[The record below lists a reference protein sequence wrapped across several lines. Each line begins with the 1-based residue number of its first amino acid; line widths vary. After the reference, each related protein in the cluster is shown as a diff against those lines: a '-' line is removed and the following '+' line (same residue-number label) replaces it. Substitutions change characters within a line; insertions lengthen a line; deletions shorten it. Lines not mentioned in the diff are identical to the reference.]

1 MSTGSESAGVEGLPH
16 EPGTRRTNG
25 ESASAALLALTN
37 VEVLYAEVILAL
49 KGVSLRVQ
57 PGGCVALLGAN
68 GAGKSTTLK
77 AISGVIDSD
86 DGRVSA
92 GEITFDGRAIR
103 GRDTADIVRA
113 GLVHVMEGRRVLPH
127 MTVEQNLVIG
137 GHMFR
142 STSAMRRALDAVFEA
157 IPRLAELRSRIAGY
171 LSGGEQQMLVIGRAI
186 MAEPRLM
193 LIDEPSLG
201 LAPRM
206 IEEVFAVLHRLRAQG
221 LALLIVE
228 QNTRVALEIAD
239 YGYVME
245 GGRIVLEGDAAEL
258 RSNEDVREFYLGLDR
273 EGVRRSFREVKH
285 YRRRKRWLG

>member
-1 MSTGSESAGVEGLPH
+1 MSTGSESAGVEAPPQ
-16 EPGTRRTNG
+16 ESGTRRTTG
-25 ESASAALLALTN
+25 ESPSSPLLALTN

-49 KGVSLRVQ
+49 KGVSLRVN

-86 DGRVSA
+86 DGRVS
-92 GEITFDGRAIR
+92 GGGITFDGRSTR
-103 GRDTADIVRA
+103 GQDTADIVRA

-142 STSAMRRALDAVFEA
+142 SSSAMRRALDAVFAA
-157 IPRLAELRSRIAGY
+157 IPRLADLRTRTAGY